1 MTRSDPFTVMSGST
15 VLARIPLLPA
25 CGQQGNRPGAADPL
39 LAEGMYIAS
48 RHASAAGG
56 AERDQVAV
64 TTRAYELRARFRP
77 TPHGVFAGVA
87 AAEITSGAPD
97 LLLGAGHHAQTY
109 PSPAWLALFSE
120 RLLDMPG
127 ILRNLTLTT
136 SNLVVHRGRRIE
148 HEQPA
153 TPGAA
158 GPQHVSLRA
167 TDACLLVLRLCE
179 NGASY
184 QEIAAQFSRTWP
196 AATEERV
203 RAVVLEL
210 VRGGFLLTDLNTR
223 SVQADPLGHLL
234 ARLPGSCSLRQLVER
249 LRNHLREAD
258 RHPPGAPE
266 RLAFLKAARG
276 QCDELA
282 HAERPLSTDV
292 AADARI
298 KVPAT
303 LLAEAAKAA
312 GVLWRMS
319 QARDPLA
326 DYHQRFLDRF
336 GQDRFVPLLDAT
348 DPASGLGDI
357 DADTHGDA
365 TSADRG
371 AILARLL
378 SDAAARGQVEAELDD
393 AAIDALDEQP
403 ADVSPPPTAEVYA
416 RVFAAS
422 EQDLAAGRLSLAIYN
437 GGTQEA
443 GSTAGRFTALLPGTA
458 TGPVTRGAE
467 LIAEVAVRPRTP
479 ELAGIA
485 VPTGF
490 VTPRIPVGVPARDGD
505 LDPRSL
511 LLVSAGNRLL
521 LWSAEHD
528 RQVIPVLYSRIG
540 PRYIPPAARLLQDL
554 GAHGCRPWHGWSWA
568 PLQHAAFQPRVR
580 YKRTI
585 LSPARWRLPA
595 DVIAA
600 ARDRPGWGPAI
611 DAWQMTTT
619 PRPPQTVVAEDNDRR
634 LPLNLRRADDR
645 ELLRRYVNR
654 GLSAVT
660 ELPGGQDAI
669 QGVIPGPAGRHA
681 LELAIPLARQQAAA
695 PGRRPSSATRARP
708 TGDGLHLPGGQW
720 LSAAIPSP
728 RSCHDEIL
736 RQLAGLVAG
745 MEGDFDRWFWLRYH
759 NAGHGPHLR
768 VRFRGTPSVLG
779 GKVLPS
785 LSQWCTDL
793 IAQRLASGF
802 IVEPYDPEIERYGG
816 DKAIEAAEHVFDT
829 DSHLVLATLT
839 LSPDADQL
847 LIMAALSAAA
857 ISCAVADGAPEALAR
872 PDPGRVIHRRVC
884 ELRLQLRQAA
894 DADSAVLSPVR
905 AGWDARHAA
914 LSGYRDALHDTQRP
928 HCASSLIHMHANRLL
943 GDGDSERLARA
954 LAADFL
960 ARQLRR

>member
-1 MTRSDPFTVMSGST
+1 MTQPGPFTVLSGST

-25 CGQQGNRPGAADPL
+25 CGQQGNLPGAADPL

-48 RHASAAGG
+48 RHASAAPG
-56 AERDQVAV
+56 AGRDRLAV
-64 TTRAYELRARFRP
+64 TARAYELRARFRP

-97 LLLGAGHHAQTY
+97 LLLGAGHRARTY
-109 PSPAWLALFSE
+109 PSPAWLALLSD

-127 ILRNLTLTT
+127 ILPNLTLTT

-153 TPGAA
+153 APGAA

-184 QEIAAQFSRTWP
+184 QEIAAQVSRTWP
-196 AATEERV
+196 AATQERV
-203 RAVVLEL
+203 RGIVLEL
-210 VRGGFLLTDLNTR
+210 ARGGFLLTDLNTE
-223 SVQADPLGHLL
+223 SAQGDPLGHLL
-234 ARLPGSCSLRQLVER
+234 ARLPGSCPLRQPAER
-249 LRNHLREAD
+249 LRDHLREAD

-266 RLAFLKAARG
+266 RLASLKAARG

-282 HAERPLSTDV
+282 HADRPLSADV

-298 KVPAT
+298 RVPAT
-303 LLAEAAKAA
+303 LLAEAAEAA

-319 QARDPLA
+319 RAGDVLA
-326 DYHQRFLDRF
+326 GFHQRFLDRF

-365 TSADRG
+365 ISAARG
-371 AILARLL
+371 AILAGLL
-378 SDAAARGQVEAELDD
+378 SVAAARGQVEAELDD

-403 ADVSPPPTAEVYA
+403 ADVLPPPTAEVYA

-458 TGPVTRGAE
+458 AGPVDRGPA

-485 VPTGF
+485 VPAGF
-490 VTPRIPVGVPARDGD
+490 VTPRIPVGLPARDGD

-511 LLVSAGNRLL
+511 LLVSAGSRLL

-595 DVIAA
+595 GVIAA

-619 PRPPQTVVAEDNDRR
+619 PRPPQTVVAEDDDRR
-634 LPLNLRRADDR
+634 LPLDLRRASDR

-669 QGVIPGPAGRHA
+669 AGVIPGPAGRHV
-681 LELAIPLARQQAAA
+681 LELVIPLARQAAA
-695 PGRRPSSATRARP
+695 PGRQPSSATRARP
-708 TGDGLHLPGGQW
+708 PGDGLHLPGGQW

-736 RQLAGLVAG
+736 RQLAGLAAS

-793 IAQRLASGF
+793 ITQRLASGL
-802 IVEPYDPEIERYGG
+802 IVEPYDPEIEHYGG
-816 DKAIEAAEHVFDT
+816 GKAIEAAEHVFDT
-829 DSHLVLATLT
+829 DSRLVLAALA
-839 LSPDADQL
+839 LSPDAGQL

-857 ISCAVADGAPEALAR
+857 ISCAVADGAPDALAR
-872 PDPGRVIHRRVC
+872 PDPGRAIHRRVC
-884 ELRLQLRQAA
+884 ELRPQLRQAA
-894 DADSAVLSPVR
+894 DAGSAILSPVR

-914 LSGYRDALHDTQRP
+914 LSDYRDALHDTQRP
-928 HCASSLIHMHANRLL
+928 RCASSLIHMHANRLL

-960 ARQLRR
+960 ARQSR